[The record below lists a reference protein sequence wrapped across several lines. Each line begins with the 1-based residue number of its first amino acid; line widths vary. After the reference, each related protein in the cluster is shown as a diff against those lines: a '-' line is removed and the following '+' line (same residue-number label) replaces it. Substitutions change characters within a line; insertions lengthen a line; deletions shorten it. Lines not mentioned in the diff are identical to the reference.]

1 MLSIYIGT
9 ILLLNIPYIQQRMSV
24 LVADELSEVLQAK
37 LTIGRIDIGL
47 LNRIIV
53 DDLMLEDRSGG
64 DMLKVA
70 RLSAKFD
77 ILPLFEGKISI
88 GTVQLFGFDINL
100 HKPTPLDEPNFRFVL
115 DAFAPKDTLRRKSP
129 LDLRINS
136 ILIRRGR
143 LSYDVLSERHTP
155 GQFNSG
161 HIALRNIIANIS
173 LKALRNDSINVAV
186 KRMSMQE
193 EHSGFTLERL
203 NFKLVGNTRGLRVED
218 FAIGLPHSTLRMDT
232 IRVQCDSLERLK
244 DRAGDVHVSFRMLPS
259 NVVLSDVSAFVP
271 AFAGFDDAIRMEME
285 AGGTLDQLDC
295 SRIVLYS
302 QDRHFRL
309 NGNISLQELSRPSD
323 IYLYGNLSNLYA
335 DEEGIAFFVRNLGPK
350 ESDVPLPLARLGSV
364 SFQGQVSGYFT
375 DLVMYGRIRTGLG
388 DVDTDLKLSSDREQ
402 GLFSYSGMITTS
414 NFGLGKMLG
423 NDKLGNVTLNVDV
436 DGGLRKGKAPSIICK
451 GLVKALDYSG
461 YTYHNISLDGEYGQ
475 DGFNGK
481 VALDDANGS
490 FTLNGVVNTTGQTP
504 TFNFLASIERFR
516 PHDLNL
522 TSKYEDAEFSVKVKA
537 DFTGGTIDEMNGEIN
552 IDSLLYVASGQR
564 HFLNNIK
571 VVASRDA
578 EAHQRLVLTSEF
590 VEGTIEGHYLYRTLP
605 AGILNIARRYVPTL
619 VPLLGKEKQ
628 TDNDFRFNI
637 HIYNTELLSDMF
649 KLPLTVY
656 THSTLAGAF
665 HDKAGKMRIEGYFPR
680 LRYEEKFIE
689 SAMVLCET
697 SGDKLHALARLTNR
711 KGGGA
716 INVSVEAYA
725 HDDQVQTALNWG
737 NNGAVTYSGRLAAMA
752 QFIRQEAIPDSIATH
767 KQKRAHRRKHTL
779 PPLKTVVDI
788 AHTDVIVNDTL
799 WEIHPS
805 QVVID
810 SGKVHIDNFYFS
822 HDDRHLRIHGTLSKL
837 PEDTVHVD
845 LQDINIGYVFDIADL
860 GVNFK
865 GEATGPAYA
874 YGVLGGN
881 PVMATDLH
889 IRGFGLNDGLLGDA
903 DIRGEWHHQVKGIYL
918 DARIR
923 EKDIA
928 RTHVQGYIYP
938 IKPNGSLDLHIDA
951 DNTNLRFIHYFMQN
965 ITSDFSG
972 RAKGK
977 IHFYGRF
984 KALAMEGKVAGDA
997 SMKVDV
1003 LNTTYNIKDSI
1014 FIAPDGLTFRN
1025 NRIYDSQGH
1034 EGRVSGYLRYQHFK
1048 HLEYRFNFN
1057 VNNMLVMNTKESPDF
1072 PFYGTVYAT
1081 GSATIAGNE
1090 HDGVNIDV
1098 GMTTNRN
1105 SSFTYIKDQ
1114 VTSAV
1119 SNQFIRFVDKT
1130 PRRAIRDTLLLSAY
1144 ERDRQELE
1152 TAQEA
1157 SADIHLNLAIEAT
1170 SDATMRIIMDPAAGD
1185 YISGRGSGNIR
1196 TEFYNKGDVKM
1207 FGNYRIDQGIYKFS
1221 LQEVIRKDFTI
1232 DEGSTISFNGAPLD
1246 ATLNIDAR
1254 YTVNSVSLNDLM
1266 PNAGMLGLDQTN
1278 IKVDCLMNLSGQLT
1292 SPEIKMDLEFP
1303 NERDEVQT
1311 IVRSYITTDEEMSM
1325 QILYLLGIG
1334 KFYASESAGGTQNS
1348 DVMSSVLSSTLSGQL
1363 SNALSN
1369 IIDNNNWNVGT
1380 NLSTG
1385 ERGWTDVEF
1394 EGMLSGQL
1402 LNNRLLIN
1410 GNFGYRDNP
1419 LSNTNF
1425 VGDFE
1430 AEWLVNRSGTIRLKA
1445 YNETNDRYYT
1455 RTNLTT
1461 QGIGIIFKKD
1471 FNRWSELLFWNRW
1484 KLRRLKQRLE
1494 AKESDK

>member
-1 MLSIYIGT
+1 
-9 ILLLNIPYIQQRMSV
+9 MSV
-24 LVADELSEVLQAK
+24 LVANELSEVLHAK

-53 DDLMLEDRSGG
+53 DDLTLEDRSGG
-64 DMLKVA
+64 EMLKVA

-77 ILPLFEGKISI
+77 ILPLFEGRISI
-88 GTVQLFGFDINL
+88 GTVQLFGFDIKLN
-100 HKPTPLDEPNFRFVL
+100 KSTPLGKSNFHFVL
-115 DAFAPKDTLRRKSP
+115 DAFAPKDTLRQKSP

-136 ILIRRGR
+136 VLIRRGR
-143 LSYDVLSERHTP
+143 LSYDVLSEKHTP
-155 GQFNSG
+155 GKFNPA
-161 HIALRNIIANIS
+161 HIGLRNIIANIS

-186 KRMSMQE
+186 KRMSVE
-193 EHSGFTLERL
+193 EENSGFALEKL
-203 NFKLVGNTRGLRVED
+203 NFKLVGNNQGMLVED
-218 FAIGLPHSTLRMDT
+218 FTIGFPHSTLQMDT
-232 IRVQCDSLERLK
+232 IRMQCDSLVQLK
-244 DRAGDVHVSFRMLPS
+244 DDAGKVHVSFRMLPS
-259 NVVLSDVSAFVP
+259 NLVLSDLSAFVP
-271 AFAGFDDAIRMEME
+271 ALDSFDDAIRMEME
-285 AGGTLDQLDC
+285 ASGTLGQLDC
-295 SRIVLYS
+295 SRIALYS

-309 NGNISLQELSRPSD
+309 DGNISLQELSRPSD

-335 DEEGIAFFVRNLGPK
+335 DEEGIAFFVRNLGQK
-350 ESDVPLPLARLGSV
+350 GQDVPPVLARLGTV
-364 SFQGQVSGYFT
+364 SYQGQVSGYFT
-375 DLVMYGRIRTGLG
+375 DLVMYGRIRTDLG
-388 DVDTDLKLSSDREQ
+388 SVNTDIKLSSDRENDV
-402 GLFSYSGMITTS
+402 FSYSGAITTS
-414 NFGLGKMLG
+414 DFGLGKMLG
-423 NDKLGNVTLNVDV
+423 YNKLGNITFNMDV
-436 DGGLRKGKAPSIICK
+436 AGILSKRKAPSIFCK

-461 YTYHNISLDGEYGQ
+461 YTYHNISLDGEYVQG
-475 DGFNGK
+475 GFNGK
-481 VALDDANGS
+481 VALNDVNGS
-490 FTLNGVVNTTGQTP
+490 FTLNGMINTTGQTP
-504 TFNFLASIERFR
+504 AFNFLASIEHFR
-516 PHDLNL
+516 PHELNL
-522 TSKYEDAEFSVKVKA
+522 TPKYENAEFSVKVKA
-537 DFTGGTIDEMNGEIN
+537 DFTGGSIDEMNGEIN
-552 IDSLLYVASGQR
+552 VDSLLYVASGQR

-578 EAHQRLVLTSEF
+578 DSHQRLALTSEF
-590 VEGTIEGHYLYRTLP
+590 VEGTIEGNYSYRTLP
-605 AGILNIARRYVPTL
+605 ACILNIARRYVPAL
-619 VPLLGKEKQ
+619 VPLKGEEKQ
-628 TDNDFRFNI
+628 TDNDFRFNL
-637 HIYNTELLSDMF
+637 HIYNTELLSNMF
-649 KLPLTVY
+649 KLPVTVY

-665 HDKAGKMRIEGYFPR
+665 HDEAGKMRMEGYFPR
-680 LRYEEKFIE
+680 LRYGDRFIE
-689 SAMVLCET
+689 SAMALCET
-697 SGDKLHALARLTNR
+697 NGDKLHVLTRLTNR
-711 KGGGA
+711 KGDGA
-716 INVSVEAYA
+716 FNVSMEAYA
-725 HDDQVQTALNWG
+725 HNDQVQTSLNWG
-737 NNGAVTYSGRLAAMA
+737 NNGMVTYSGKLAAMA
-752 QFIRQEAIPDSIATH
+752 QFVRQEVAPNPMATQ
-767 KQKRAHRRKHTL
+767 KRKRAHRKNHTL
-779 PPLKTVVDI
+779 SPLKTMVDI
-788 AHTDVIVNDTL
+788 QHTDVIINDTL

-805 QVVID
+805 QLVID

-822 HDDRHLRIHGTLSKL
+822 HDDRHLRIHGTLSKSSD
-837 PEDTVHVD
+837 DTVHVD

-874 YGVLGGN
+874 YGVLGDN

-889 IRGFGLNDGLLGDA
+889 IHGFGLNDGLLGDA

-918 DARIR
+918 DARIQ

-965 ITSDFSG
+965 ITSDFNG
-972 RAKGK
+972 RVKGK
-977 IHFYGRF
+977 VHFYGRF
-984 KALAMEGKVAGDA
+984 KALAMEGNVVGDA

-1014 FIAPDGLTFRN
+1014 YIAPDGLTFRN
-1025 NRIYDSQGH
+1025 NRIYDTQGH
-1034 EGRVSGYLRYQHFK
+1034 EGRVSGYLRYEHFR

-1057 VNNMLVMNTKESPDF
+1057 VDNMLVMNTKESPDF

-1114 VTSAV
+1114 ITSAV

-1130 PRRAIRDTLLLSAY
+1130 PRRTIRDTLLLSGY

-1152 TAQEA
+1152 AAQEA

-1170 SDATMRIIMDPAAGD
+1170 PDATMRIIMDPTAGD

-1196 TEFYNKGDVKM
+1196 TEFYNKGDVRM
-1207 FGNYRIDQGIYKFS
+1207 FGNYTIDQGIYKFS

-1246 ATLNIDAR
+1246 ATLDINAR

-1278 IKVDCLMNLSGQLT
+1278 VKVDCLMNLSGQLT
-1292 SPEIKMDLEFP
+1292 SPGIKMNLEFP

-1325 QILYLLGIG
+1325 QILYLLSIG

-1471 FNRWSELLFWNRW
+1471 FNKWSELLFWNRW
-1484 KLRRLKQRLE
+1484 KLRRLKQRQG
-1494 AKESDK
+1494 D

>member
-1 MLSIYIGT
+1 MSIYIGT
-9 ILLLNIPYIQQRMSV
+9 ILLLNIPYVQQRMSV
-24 LVADELSEVLQAK
+24 LVANELSEVLRAK

-47 LNRIIV
+47 LNRVII
-53 DDLMLEDRSGG
+53 DDLMLEDRSGKE
-64 DMLKVA
+64 MLKVA

-88 GTVQLFGFDINL
+88 GTVQLFGFDVDL
-100 HKPTPLDEPNFRFVL
+100 YKPTLPDKPNFRFVL
-115 DAFAPKDTLRRKSP
+115 DAFAPKDTLRQKTP

-136 ILIRRGR
+136 VLIRRGR
-143 LSYDVLSERHTP
+143 LSYHVLSERQTP
-155 GQFNSG
+155 GRFNPN
-161 HIALRNIIANIS
+161 HISLQNIIANIS
-173 LKALRNDSINVAV
+173 LKALRNDSVNVAV
-186 KRMSMQE
+186 KRMSLEE
-193 EHSGFTLERL
+193 EHSGFALEKL
-203 NFKLVGNTRGLRVED
+203 NFKLVGNDRGMLVED
-218 FAIGLPHSTLRMDT
+218 FAIGLPHSTLQMDT
-232 IRVQCDSLERLK
+232 IRMQYDSLACVKYRT
-244 DRAGDVHVSFRMLPS
+244 GDVHMAFRMLPS
-259 NVVLSDVSAFVP
+259 SVVLSDLSAFVP
-271 AFAGFDDAIRMEME
+271 AFSGFDEAIRMEME

-302 QDRHFRL
+302 RDRHFRL
-309 NGNISLQELSRPSD
+309 NGNVSLQELSRPSD
-323 IYLYGNLSNLYA
+323 IYLYGNLTNLYA
-335 DEEGIAFFVRNLGPK
+335 DREGIAFFVRNFGGKGREVPPVLEHLGT
-350 ESDVPLPLARLGSV
+350 V

-375 DLVMYGRIRTGLG
+375 DLVMYGRIRTDLG
-388 DVDTDLKLSSDREQ
+388 SVKTDIKLSSDRDK
-402 GLFSYSGMITTS
+402 GIFAYSGAMSTS

-423 NDKLGNVTLNVDV
+423 NSKLGNITFNMDV
-436 DGGLRKGKAPSIICK
+436 DGSLCKGKRPSIICK
-451 GLVKALDYSG
+451 GLVTALDYSG
-461 YTYHNISLDGEYGQ
+461 YTYHNISLDGEYEQG
-475 DGFNGK
+475 GFNGK
-481 VALDDANGS
+481 VSLDDANGS
-490 FTLNGVVNTTGQTP
+490 FTLNGMLNTTGQTP

-522 TSKYEDAEFSVKVKA
+522 TSKYEDTEFSVKVKA
-537 DFTGGTIDEMNGEIN
+537 DFTGGSIDKMNGEIN
-552 IDSLLYVASGQR
+552 IDSLVYVVSGQQ

-571 VVASRDA
+571 VMASRSA
-578 EAHQRLVLTSEF
+578 ESYQRLTLTSEF
-590 VEGTIEGHYLYRTLP
+590 VEGTIEGHYSYRTLP
-605 AGILNIARRYVPTL
+605 AGMLNLVRRYVPTL
-619 VPLLGKEKQ
+619 VPLKGKEMQ

-637 HIYNTELLSDMF
+637 HIYNTELLSGMF
-649 KLPLTVY
+649 DLPATIY

-680 LRYEEKFIE
+680 LRYGDRFIE
-689 SAMVLCET
+689 SAMVLCEN

-711 KGGGA
+711 KGNGA
-716 INVSVEAYA
+716 INVAVEAYA
-725 HDDQVQTALNWG
+725 HDDQVQTSLNWG
-737 NNGAVTYSGRLAAMA
+737 NNGIATYSGKLAAMA
-752 QFIRQEAIPDSIATH
+752 QFVRQGAMPDSVGAH
-767 KQKRAHRRKHTL
+767 QQKRVHREKRAAV
-779 PPLKTVVDI
+779 PPLKTLVNI
-788 AHTDVIVNDTL
+788 QHTDVIVNDTL

-822 HDDRHLRIHGTLSKL
+822 HNDRHLRVHGTLSKL

-860 GVNFK
+860 GVNFR

-874 YGVLGGN
+874 YGVLGDN

-889 IRGFGLNDGLLGDA
+889 IRGLGLNDGLLGDA
-903 DIRGEWHHQVKGIYL
+903 DIRGEWHHPVKGIYL

-923 EKDIA
+923 EKDVA

-951 DNTNLRFIHYFMQN
+951 DNTNLRFIHHYMQS
-965 ITSDFSG
+965 ITSDFQG

-984 KALAMEGKVAGDA
+984 KALAMEGSVMGDA

-1003 LNTTYNIKDSI
+1003 LNTTYRIRDSI
-1014 FIAPDGLTFRN
+1014 TIAPDGLTFRG
-1025 NRIYDSQGH
+1025 NRIYDTQGH

-1057 VNNMLVMNTKESPDF
+1057 VNNMLVMNTQESPDF

-1098 GMTTNRN
+1098 GMSTNRN

-1114 VTSAV
+1114 VSSAV

-1130 PRRAIRDTLLLSAY
+1130 PRRTLRDTLLLSAY
-1144 ERDRQELE
+1144 ERDRQALE
-1152 TAQEA
+1152 AATQEA

-1170 SDATMRIIMDPAAGD
+1170 PDATMRIIMDPAAGD

-1196 TEFYNKGDVKM
+1196 TDFYNKGDVKM
-1207 FGNYRIDQGIYKFS
+1207 FGSYSIDQGIYKFS

-1232 DEGSTISFNGAPLD
+1232 DEGSTIVFNGDPLD
-1246 ATLNIDAR
+1246 ATLDINAR

-1278 IKVDCLMNLSGQLT
+1278 VKVDCLMNLSGQLT
-1292 SPEIKMDLEFP
+1292 SPGIKMDLEFP

-1325 QILYLLGIG
+1325 QILYLLSIG

-1484 KLRRLKQRLE
+1484 RWKK
-1494 AKESDK
+1494 KEKK